1 MLVCAQTIYVHFAQT
16 GNQTSFS
23 NRKYLVG
30 HLQKNQGI

>member
-1 MLVCAQTIYVHFAQT
+1 MLFFPQTIYVHFAQT

-23 NRKYLVG
+23 NRKNLVG